1 LSKLPWEYCY
11 DGMFDFLAHS
21 KHTPLVRYPAESVGA
36 PPLEASYPIRIL
48 AAMANP
54 KAEEQGLAQLD
65 LATEKKT
72 IEEALRP
79 LQALDLIEVEY
90 IEGTTARKLRKAISD
105 GGFHVLHYFGHGVK
119 TKSDEGAL
127 ALEREDGSMR
137 PLDASRV
144 RALLRGSSIR
154 VVILNACELAAHD
167 GEEPITGVARSLIR
181 AAVPAVMAMQFKV
194 PQKTAYIFSRNLYE
208 ALTLGKP
215 LDQAVTEMRLAA
227 YLDVDARDQNYWGI
241 PVLYLRARDGV
252 IWQPDA
258 ETAAEIAAQLAQ
270 ASAATLPALLS
281 QLQTAFA
288 SIKGELDS
296 GDAEDIADD
305 LEDLQEMAAAGAPKA
320 RRMERKL
327 DNIED
332 ILFIYSDAVQ
342 EAMTP
347 TLEKAKELAADLD
360 E

>member
-1 LSKLPWEYCY
+1 
-11 DGMFDFLAHS
+11 
-21 KHTPLVRYPAESVGA
+21 
-36 PPLEASYPIRIL
+36 
-48 AAMANP
+48 
-54 KAEEQGLAQLD
+54 
-65 LATEKKT
+65 
-72 IEEALRP
+72 
-79 LQALDLIEVEY
+79 
-90 IEGTTARKLRKAISD
+90 
-105 GGFHVLHYFGHGVK
+105 
-119 TKSDEGAL
+119 
-127 ALEREDGSMR
+127 
-137 PLDASRV
+137 
-144 RALLRGSSIR
+144 
-154 VVILNACELAAHD
+154 
-167 GEEPITGVARSLIR
+167 
-181 AAVPAVMAMQFKV
+181 MAMQFKV